1 MGKVNRPQFSWRDF
15 VFADIVLLVIVAD
28 QLSKFWILRNLR
40 PGEILWDNGL
50 FRILHVQNTGAAFGI
65 FKGHTPALIVVDF
78 IGIFV
83 ILFLV
88 FGLRNRWP
96 FIKNMLVLTAI
107 GLILGGTIGNL
118 IDRLRMGQVT
128 DFIDFKIWP
137 VFNVADASVTIGVI
151 ILAYCL
157 IFLAGRAQ
165 IKE

>member
-1 MGKVNRPQFSWRDF
+1 MGKVNRLQFDWRDF
-15 VFADIVLLVIVAD
+15 VFADIVLLVIVLD
-28 QLSKFWILRNLR
+28 QLSKFWILRNLL

-65 FKGHTPALIVVDF
+65 FKGYTPALIVVDF

-96 FIKNMLVLTAI
+96 FIRNMLVLTSI

-118 IDRLRMGQVT
+118 IDRLRVGQVT

-137 VFNVADASVTIGVI
+137 VFNVSDASVTIGVI